1 MKKLEPAGILK
12 KIVKIWNNYSRKEK
26 GSGIRK
32 ITDGDDCPVEL
43 KTTHFNGGILH
54 DFLNLF
60 ISIGSV
66 WRGKSRIWRN

>member
-1 MKKLEPAGILK
+1 MKKLETAGILK

-26 GSGIRK
+26 GPGIRR
-32 ITDGDDCPVEL
+32 ITGGDDCPVEL
-43 KTTHFNGGILH
+43 KTTHFNGSILH

-66 WRGKSRIWRN
+66 WGGEPRVWRN